1 MKEKWII
8 VTGAGSGIGKEI
20 VKECVS
26 EGYSVIACDINDGA
40 LKQLAEDTKGHIE
53 THVVDVKKGKDVKD
67 LFYQIKDKNLYG
79 LVNNAGVYLGKN
91 LLDYEENEIDFVMD
105 INIKGYVYFSKY
117 FGELLMK
124 KETEG
129 AIINISSVSGMEG
142 SSDAIYGMSK
152 AAILGLTKSCA
163 MNFSPYIRVN
173 AVAPTMVN
181 TDMMKN
187 IPEWRKNEYIAHQL
201 IPSFVTPQ
209 DVADTVLFLLSPQA
223 KHYTGA
229 TFDLNSGCYLR

>member
-1 MKEKWII
+1 M
-8 VTGAGSGIGKEI
+8 
-20 VKECVS
+20 
-26 EGYSVIACDINDGA
+26 
-40 LKQLAEDTKGHIE
+40 
-53 THVVDVKKGKDVKD
+53 
-67 LFYQIKDKNLYG
+67 
-79 LVNNAGVYLGKN
+79 YLGKN
-91 LLDYEENEIDFVMD
+91 LLDYEEKEIDFVMD
-105 INIKGYVYFSKY
+105 TNIKGYIYFSKY
-117 FGELLMK
+117 FGELLME

-187 IPEWRKNEYIAHQL
+187 IPEWRKMNTSI
-201 IPSFVTPQ
+201 IS
-209 DVADTVLFLLSPQA
+209 
-223 KHYTGA
+223 
-229 TFDLNSGCYLR
+229 